1 MFVPGIYIHVFVHV
15 GMCSQSDMY
24 MCWCAYAHTYMCT
37 HIYLYMRAYTYVY
50 THMYCERPFLK
61 GYYMP
66 IPERAPLTDKV
77 TTVHSESREQ

>member
-1 MFVPGIYIHVFVHV
+1 MHAYIYIYVCVGIYVCVYV
-15 GMCSQSDMY
+15 YVCVVVV
-24 MCWCAYAHTYMCT
+24 
-37 HIYLYMRAYTYVY
+37 YLYMRAYTYVY